1 MIRYWKK
8 GTKLNQR
15 IAALLA
21 IVLLLTPV
29 FTYLPPSMFDSWGF
43 GLVFVSS
50 GQAGH
55 PYLKGKAPGSET
67 ETYFFCMN
75 KGASA
80 HSNYD
85 YSKVNADIDY
95 NKGTVEQKRM
105 FWAYIG
111 AFGSYD
117 GKTDFNRFGRITPEE
132 GREIAW
138 TKGKSSG
145 GSAWIENMANDG
157 FMSLENVPEGCKS
170 PMDILNL
177 ISKHN
182 TYGQAMYINDLRSG
196 PGQIDTKKLYELTGL
211 KDWETF
217 VKYCRIDPVT
227 SGMVIN
233 TEGQNLSWSFPNA
246 PAGQKLTEAVM
257 KISYD
262 PTVFRVLEVTGSLE
276 YFQCNV
282 PGSQQLYRAKG
293 NVKEKTCDF
302 FLTTKYSTNAPTP
315 TPGDGEVSLKV
326 YQHNETFQSN
336 YQVDL
341 EKKDYE
347 TGNPLQGSTWQALEQ
362 FDDSQL
368 SDDET
373 DGGII
378 EDNMREKP
386 TTWQDWLVFDDD
398 LVTDASGHISHKD
411 TRYYD
416 FSHAYCNGH
425 PIPPE
430 PEIDESEEG
439 EGEEG
444 EGSDEADEA
453 EEEYERL
460 MEEWQAG
467 VDACE
472 ARAAASGGTFHHW
485 ECRSEDEPSEDEA
498 FEASGCKAARD
509 AAYETFINLEY
520 DYTFRET
527 KPRDGYIIHDPGHP
541 DDVPIE
547 IITTAASEAER
558 FAKRKSSSNSD
569 VRVTGYVRNMTKGS
583 SDNGDFQGFAVQSL
597 ADRADFESEDLDLI
611 SENKMLLSGGS
622 DYVASPSGS
631 SEDPE
636 QSGDLILKETYDLP
650 LGEKIINKL
659 LKFIGLPT
667 AFAEEKEITVKLVA
681 KDDEELFEDEL
692 EEYEF
697 EENEDDEFLDDSID
711 YDESNPLTGAKE
723 LY

>member
-1 MIRYWKK
+1 MITYWKK
-8 GTKLNQR
+8 GTKLNQK

-21 IVLLLTPV
+21 IVLLLMPV
-29 FTYLPPSMFDSWGF
+29 FTYLTPGMFDSWGF
-43 GLVFVSS
+43 GLKFVSS

-55 PYLKGKAPGSET
+55 PYLKGQAPGDKGEN
-67 ETYFFCMN
+67 YFFCMN
-75 KGASA
+75 EGASA

-95 NKGTVEQKRM
+95 NNGTIEQKRM

-117 GKTDFNRFGRITPEE
+117 RNTALATQFGNRRVAPEV
-132 GREIAW
+132 GREVAW
-138 TKGKSSG
+138 SKGKSNG
-145 GSAWIENMANDG
+145 GSAWVENMANDG

-170 PMDILNL
+170 PREILDL

-182 TYGQAMYINDLRSG
+182 TSAQAMYINNLRSG

-217 VKYCRIDPVT
+217 KKYCKITEVT
-227 SGMVIN
+227 PGMVIN

-246 PAGQKLTEAVM
+246 PAGQKPAEAVM

-282 PGSQQLYRAKG
+282 QGSQQLYRAKG
-293 NVKEKTCDF
+293 NVKQINCEF
-302 FLTTKYSTNAPTP
+302 FLTTKYSKSAPITGDSNA
-315 TPGDGEVSLKV
+315 SLKI
-326 YQHNETFQSN
+326 YEHNETFESN
-336 YQVDL
+336 YKVEL

-347 TGNPLQGSTWQALEQ
+347 SGYPLQGSTWQVLER

-373 DGGII
+373 DSGII
-378 EDNMREKP
+378 KDNMREDP
-386 TTWQDWLVFDDD
+386 TTWQDWMVFDDD
-398 LVTDASGHISHKD
+398 LVTDASGRISHKD
-411 TRYYD
+411 TRFYD
-416 FSHAYCNGH
+416 FGHAYCNGH

-430 PEIDESEEG
+430 PEIDESEDG
-439 EGEEG
+439 EDEEG

-453 EEEYERL
+453 AKEYERL

-485 ECRSEDEPSEDEA
+485 ECGSEDEPSEEEA
-498 FEASGCKAARD
+498 FETSGCKAARD
-509 AAYETFINLEY
+509 AAYETFINFEY

-547 IITTAASEAER
+547 IIT
-558 FAKRKSSSNSD
+558 
-569 VRVTGYVRNMTKGS
+569 
-583 SDNGDFQGFAVQSL
+583 
-597 ADRADFESEDLDLI
+597 
-611 SENKMLLSGGS
+611 
-622 DYVASPSGS
+622 
-631 SEDPE
+631 
-636 QSGDLILKETYDLP
+636 
-650 LGEKIINKL
+650 
-659 LKFIGLPT
+659 
-667 AFAEEKEITVKLVA
+667 
-681 KDDEELFEDEL
+681 
-692 EEYEF
+692 
-697 EENEDDEFLDDSID
+697 
-711 YDESNPLTGAKE
+711 
-723 LY
+723 